1 MKSKIYEDM
10 CIVNFTLQPANVN
23 FGGFAAKTLRCSGLQ
38 ILCQKTLKAFFD
50 SLSVQQSRL
59 PLLTVQSLR
68 K

>member
-10 CIVNFTLQPANVN
+10 CIVNFTLQPANVI

-50 SLSVQQSRL
+50 SLKNPFPVG
-59 PLLTVQSLR
+59 
-68 K
+68 KGF